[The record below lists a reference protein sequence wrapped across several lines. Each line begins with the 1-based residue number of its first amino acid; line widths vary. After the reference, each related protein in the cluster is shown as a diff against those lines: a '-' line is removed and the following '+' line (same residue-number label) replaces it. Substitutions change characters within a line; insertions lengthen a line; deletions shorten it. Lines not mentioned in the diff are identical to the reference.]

1 MKQFLS
7 SLLLAFVLILSVSA
21 CQNNCKKGDDACCSS
36 KKECCDKKE
45 CKEGKCTPEDKCC
58 DDCSGEPSKGKECC
72 AHDAAA
78 TDSATTNA
86 TTTDTTVSTEVAK

>member
-1 MKQFLS
+1 MKQILS
-7 SLLLAFVLILSVSA
+7 ILLLSIVLILGVSA
-21 CQNNCKKGDDACCSS
+21 CQNNCKKGNDACCSS

-45 CKEGKCTPEDKCC
+45 CKKGKCTPEDKCC

-78 TDSATTNA
+78 TNA
-86 TTTDTTVSTEVAK
+86 VTTDTTVTTEVVK